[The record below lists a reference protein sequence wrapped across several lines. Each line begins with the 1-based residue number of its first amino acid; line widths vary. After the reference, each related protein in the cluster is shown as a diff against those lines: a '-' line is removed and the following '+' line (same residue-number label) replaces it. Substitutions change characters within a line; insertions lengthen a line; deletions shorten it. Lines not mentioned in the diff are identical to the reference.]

1 MRNLALVW
9 VLVVVLSFAAV
20 RADTVQS
27 WESGETTV
35 TLTDDGTLRVSG
47 NGAME
52 NYDSIHY
59 APWRHA
65 VPLITGLVIEKGV
78 TSIGNYAFA
87 QCTSLTLVTIPDGVA
102 TIGERAFYHCKNLTS
117 VTIPNSVTYIGIEA
131 FYNCWRMEYAKI
143 IGNTQIDKEAFKDC
157 RMLQHIIILNPIPP
171 PRWSFYS
178 VDPDACMYV
187 PKNSIDAYI
196 ATYNTGYITHAEFI
210 SGGIVRGSKSSLA
223 WGSRRFECVKDLAFA
238 PIVVD
243 DVIFN
248 YDTTELIQY
257 LKSKHRTSYTIPSN
271 VIKIAPYAFKGW
283 NCTGLKSIEVAADN
297 VHYSSEDGVLF
308 NKDKTRLI
316 RYPSDKD
323 GASYV
328 IPGSVVVIEEGAFA
342 GCTNL
347 TSITIPQN
355 VTTIGEAAF
364 YNCNGLKSI
373 NISNSVT
380 TIGKSAFLYCTSL
393 ASVTIPQNV
402 TYLEDYT
409 FYCCFSLTSVTL
421 PKSVT
426 YIDEDV
432 FGRCTSLQLITS
444 KNPTPP
450 QVVYYISPTNN
461 LCVYVPKGSCAA
473 YRAAEGWKEFECIKE
488 IDDGFTGVRITVMF
502 LAVLLLS
509 AAVFVIIKKSRINKG
524 EEERK

>member
-1 MRNLALVW
+1 MKNLAMMW
-9 VLVVVLSFAAV
+9 VLAGLSVVAV

-35 TLTDDGTLRVSG
+35 TLTDDGTLKVSG

-59 APWRHA
+59 APWRYA
-65 VPLITGLVIEKGV
+65 VPLITGLVIEKSV

-87 QCTSLTLVTIPDGVA
+87 QCTSLTSVTIHDGVI
-102 TIGERAFYHCKNLTS
+102 TIGEKAFYNCKNLTS

-157 RMLQHIIILNPIPP
+157 RRLQYIIILNPIPP

-178 VDPDACMYV
+178 VDPRVCMYV

-196 ATYNTGYITHAEFI
+196 ATYNIGYITAAEFTR
-210 SGGIVRGSKSSLA
+210 SRIVQGTGYSLA
-223 WGSRRFECVKDLAFA
+223 WGSRRFECVKDLALA

-257 LKSKHRTSYTIPSN
+257 LMDKHRASYTIPSN
-271 VIKIAPYAFKGW
+271 VIKIAPDAFNAW

-323 GASYV
+323 GASYI
-328 IPGSVVVIEEGAFA
+328 IPSGVTTIGDAAFYSCEG
-342 GCTNL
+342 L
-347 TSITIPQN
+347 TSITIP
-355 VTTIGEAAF
+355 
-364 YNCNGLKSI
+364 
-373 NISNSVT
+373 NSVT
-380 TIGKSAFLYCTSL
+380 TIEKVAFYNCT
-393 ASVTIPQNV
+393 
-402 TYLEDYT
+402 
-409 FYCCFSLTSVTL
+409 SLTSVTFPNSL
-421 PKSVT
+421 TS
-426 YIDEDV
+426 IEDYA
-432 FGRCTSLQLITS
+432 FWACFALRLITVRS
-444 KNPTPP
+444 PIPP
-450 QVVYYISPTNN
+450 K
-461 LCVYVPKGSCAA
+461 LGDYVFDNIRDAVITVPARSYFD
-473 YRAAEGWKEFECIKE
+473 YRAADGWNEFEHVKAFVTPYEIIALCI
-488 IDDGFTGVRITVMF
+488 
-502 LAVLLLS
+502 LSALLLS
-509 AAVFVIIKKSRINKG
+509 AVVLVIFIIIRKSRINKG
-524 EEERK
+524 EEKQK

>member
-1 MRNLALVW
+1 MRNLALMW
-9 VLVVVLSFAAV
+9 VVAGLSVVAV
-20 RADTVQS
+20 QADTVQS

-47 NGAME
+47 KGGME

-65 VPLITGLVIEKGV
+65 VSLITGLVIENGV

-87 QCTSLTLVTIPDGVA
+87 QCTSLTFVTIPDGVI
-102 TIGERAFYHCKNLTS
+102 TIGERAFYHCRNLTS
-117 VTIPNSVTYIGIEA
+117 VTIPNSVTYIGIET
-131 FYNCWRMEYAKI
+131 FYDCWRLEYAKI

-196 ATYNTGYITHAEFI
+196 ATYNTGYITRAEFI

-271 VIKIAPYAFKGW
+271 VIKIAPYAFNAW

-297 VHYSSEDGVLF
+297 VHYSSADGVLF

-316 RYPSDKD
+316 RYPNDKD

-328 IPGSVVVIEEGAFA
+328 IPGSVAVIEEGAFA

-347 TSITIPQN
+347 TSITIPKN
-355 VTTIGEAAF
+355 
-364 YNCNGLKSI
+364 
-373 NISNSVT
+373 VT
-380 TIGKSAFLYCTSL
+380 TIGKSAFFRCTSL

-524 EEERK
+524 EGRRK